1 MSNDSQY
8 KVCFSVFISRHRRYD
23 RDIGGSVMK
32 ATTLLCVLA
41 VAVVLA
47 GCGGRKSVSEVSRG
61 VELFEARDYDAAR
74 AWYEAEVA
82 ATPDD
87 AEANYFLGRIAI
99 AQERHDDALASLEH
113 AVELAPDSSD
123 YYFWLAVAYA
133 NKVNATQDFMEK
145 GALAPKMKS
154 AIETAV
160 DLDPDN
166 LAAREFLAQYLFNA
180 PPMVGGS
187 VEKGFEQIQEIEK
200 RDPLRGHLFAA
211 RVHVARKEINEAEA
225 EIQKAVEI
233 APDDP
238 DVHYQMGRF
247 YQDTEKYLLAFDAFE
262 NALAVDPDHMG
273 ALYQIGRTAVFAGVR
288 VDRGIECLERY
299 LTMKPADGEP
309 SWSHARWRLGMLY
322 EKKGNADR
330 ARLEYQKALELD
342 PDNENAQKALDELK

>member
-1 MSNDSQY
+1 
-8 KVCFSVFISRHRRYD
+8 
-23 RDIGGSVMK
+23 MK

-41 VAVVLA
+41 VAIVVAGSA
-47 GCGGRKSVSEVSRG
+47 GCGGGRSVSEVSRG

-74 AWYEAEVA
+74 AWYEAELA

-87 AEANYFLGRIAI
+87 AEPSYFLGRIAI
-99 AQERHDDALASLEH
+99 AQERHDDALAQLEH

-187 VEKGFEQIQEIEK
+187 AEKGMEQIEEIK
-200 RDPLRGHLFAA
+200 SRDPKRGHLFAA
-211 RVHVARKEINEAEA
+211 RVYLAKKNLTQAEA
-225 EIQKAVEI
+225 EIKEAVKI
-233 APDDP
+233 APDDS
-238 DVHYQMGRF
+238 DVHYQLGRF
-247 YQDTEKYLLAFDAFE
+247 YQDTEDYINAFAAFQK
-262 NALAVDPDHMG
+262 ALDVDPDHMG
-273 ALYQIGRTAVFAGVR
+273 ALYQIGRTAVFSGVEL
-288 VDRGIECLERY
+288 DFGIECLKRY
-299 LTMKPADGEP
+299 LKNEP
-309 SWSHARWRLGMLY
+309 GPNEPTHAHAHWRLGMIY
-322 EKKGNADR
+322 EKQGDTDGAR
-330 ARLEYQKALELD
+330 AEYEKALALD
-342 PDNENAQKALDELK
+342 PDNEQAKEALDALD